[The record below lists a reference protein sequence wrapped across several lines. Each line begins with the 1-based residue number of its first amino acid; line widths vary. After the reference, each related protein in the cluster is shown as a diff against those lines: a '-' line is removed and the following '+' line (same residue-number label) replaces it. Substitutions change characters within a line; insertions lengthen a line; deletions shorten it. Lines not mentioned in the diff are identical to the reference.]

1 MLKDNLRDY
10 IYTALL
16 SLNIKKQ
23 KKDIQID
30 TQQHSKFGDYS
41 TNIAFLCG
49 KNPMEFA
56 GKIKNEIL
64 KANNS
69 SVKDVEVA
77 GGGFINFY
85 LHDEFFCVKKKINK
99 NIYKQKQ
106 NKQILVEYTDPNP
119 FKVFHIGHLMTNIIG
134 EAVASLYESL
144 GYKVV
149 RLCYQGDIGP
159 HVSKAILGVVKKN
172 IKTKDL
178 SIKNIA
184 ESYAYANKI
193 EKEDPGISEQ
203 ITEITQNMYAK
214 TMSQHQNNIYR
225 IGKDLSMDHFG
236 ELYEILGTKFD
247 KHFFESEVYESGTK
261 IVLKNLKNKIFN
273 NSDGAVI
280 YEGKKKK
287 LNTRVFI
294 TSKNTPTYETKEI
307 GLYFKKIKTYPKAA
321 LSITIT
327 ANEQDNF
334 FKVVNAA
341 IEEIIGKKTKTLN
354 ITHGIM
360 KVTGSG
366 KMSSREGNVI
376 SGEELL
382 KKVIQEVSNKNPK
395 LNKKEIETISVSA
408 IKVGVLRQEY
418 TKDIHFDIKKEI
430 SLTKGSGP
438 YLLYSV
444 VRCKGILS
452 KKPLWRVVNFLSPSG
467 SYVNKEIL
475 KELDQYGEILKSAK
489 EKNSPH
495 HLIQYL
501 IRLSS
506 LFNSWYAKEK
516 IIGTKYQNQKLLLV
530 DMVKETLEDGLCA
543 CGIKKVNRM

>member
-1 MLKDNLRDY
+1 MLKDNLRGY

-16 SLNIKKQ
+16 SLHTKKE

-41 TNIAFLCG
+41 TNIAFCVG
-49 KNPMEFA
+49 KNPIEFA
-56 GKIKNEIL
+56 EKIKDEIL
-64 KANNS
+64 KANHS
-69 SVKDVEVA
+69 SVKSIEVA

-85 LHDEFFCVKKKINK
+85 LHDEFFCVKKNTHKK
-99 NIYKQKQ
+99 KYTHK
-106 NKQILVEYTDPNP
+106 NKQVLVEYTDPNP

-159 HVSKAILGVVKKN
+159 HVSKAILGVINKN

-178 SIKNIA
+178 SVKNIA
-184 ESYAYANKI
+184 ESYTYINKI
-193 EKEDPGISEQ
+193 EKEDPSVSEQ
-203 ITEITQNMYAK
+203 ITRITQNMYAK

-225 IGKDLSMDHFG
+225 IGKDLSMEHFK
-236 ELYEILGTKFD
+236 ELYDILGTKFD

-261 IVLKNLKNKIFN
+261 IVLNHLKSGIFK
-273 NSDGAVI
+273 NSDNAVI

-294 TSKNTPTYETKEI
+294 TSNNTPTYETKEV
-307 GLYFKKIKTYPKAA
+307 GLYFKKIKKYPKA
-321 LSITIT
+321 LFSIIIT

-334 FKVVNAA
+334 FKVVDAA
-341 IEEIIGKKTKTLN
+341 IEDIIGKKTKTLN

-360 KVTGSG
+360 KIIGSG
-366 KMSSREGNVI
+366 KISSREGNII

-382 KKVIQEVSNKNPK
+382 KKVIQEVSEKNPK
-395 LNKKEIETISVSA
+395 LNKKEIETIAVSA

-444 VRCKGILS
+444 VRCRGILS
-452 KKPLWRVVNFLSPSG
+452 KKPLWRIINFLLPNS
-467 SYVNKEIL
+467 SYVNRDIL
-475 KELDQYGEILKSAK
+475 KELDQYSEVLKSAK
-489 EKNSPH
+489 DKNSPH
-495 HLIQYL
+495 HLVQYL

-516 IIGTKYQNQKLLLV
+516 IIGTKDQNQKLLLV
-530 DMVKETLEDGLCA
+530 DMVKEILEDGLCA

>member
-10 IYTALL
+10 IHTALL
-16 SLNIKKQ
+16 SLNIKKP
-23 KKDIQID
+23 KEDIQID

-49 KNPMEFA
+49 KNPTEFA
-56 GKIKNEIL
+56 EKIKDEIL
-64 KANNS
+64 KANHD
-69 SVKDVEVA
+69 SVKSVEVA
-77 GGGFINFY
+77 GGGFVNFY
-85 LHDEFFCVKKKINK
+85 LYDKFFCVKRETNK
-99 NIYKQKQ
+99 SRYKQKKNNQ
-106 NKQILVEYTDPNP
+106 VLVEYTDPNP

-149 RLCYQGDIGP
+149 RLCYQGDVGP

-178 SIKNIA
+178 SVKNIA
-184 ESYAYANKI
+184 ESYTYINKM
-193 EKEDPGISEQ
+193 EKEDPSISGQ
-203 ITEITQNMYAK
+203 ITSITQDMYAK
-214 TMSQHQNNIYR
+214 TMSQHYNNIYR
-225 IGKDLSMDHFG
+225 IGKDLSMEHFK
-236 ELYEILGTKFD
+236 ELYDILGTKFD
-247 KHFFESEVYESGTK
+247 NHFFESEVYESGTE
-261 IVLKNLKNKIFN
+261 IVLKNLKNGVFN
-273 NSDGAVI
+273 NSDEAVV

-307 GLYFKKIKTYPKAA
+307 GLYFQKIKTYPKAT
-321 LSITIT
+321 LSIIIT

-341 IEEIIGKKTKTLN
+341 LEDIIGQKTKTLN
-354 ITHGIM
+354 ITHGVM
-360 KVTGSG
+360 KITGSG
-366 KMSSREGNVI
+366 KISSREGNVI

-382 KKVIQEVSNKNPK
+382 KKVIQEVSKKNPK
-395 LNKKEIETISVSA
+395 LNEQEIKTIAVSA

-418 TKDIHFDIKKEI
+418 TKDIHFDIKQEI

-438 YLLYSV
+438 YLLYSL

-452 KKPLWRVVNFLSPSG
+452 KKPLWKIVNFLLPNS
-467 SYVNKEIL
+467 SYANKEIL
-475 KELDQYGEILKSAK
+475 KELDQYSEILKSAK

-495 HLIQYL
+495 HLVQYL

-530 DMVKETLEDGLCA
+530 NMVKETLEDGLCA

>member
-10 IYTALL
+10 IHTALL
-16 SLNIKKQ
+16 SLNIKKP
-23 KKDIQID
+23 KEDIQID

-49 KNPMEFA
+49 KNPTEFA
-56 GKIKNEIL
+56 EKIKDEIL
-64 KANNS
+64 KANHD
-69 SVKDVEVA
+69 SVKSVEVA
-77 GGGFINFY
+77 GGGFVNFY
-85 LHDEFFCVKKKINK
+85 LYDKFFCVKRETNK
-99 NIYKQKQ
+99 SRYKQKKNNQ
-106 NKQILVEYTDPNP
+106 VLVEYTDPNP

-149 RLCYQGDIGP
+149 RLCYQGDVGP

-178 SIKNIA
+178 SVKNIA
-184 ESYAYANKI
+184 ESYTYINKM
-193 EKEDPGISEQ
+193 EKEDSSISGQ
-203 ITEITQNMYAK
+203 ITSITQDMYAK
-214 TMSQHQNNIYR
+214 TMSQHYNNIYR
-225 IGKDLSMDHFG
+225 IGKDLSMEHFK
-236 ELYEILGTKFD
+236 ELYDILGTKFD
-247 KHFFESEVYESGTK
+247 NHFFESEVYESGTE
-261 IVLKNLKNKIFN
+261 IVLKNLKNGVFN
-273 NSDGAVI
+273 NSDEAVV

-307 GLYFKKIKTYPKAA
+307 GLYFQKIKTYPKAT
-321 LSITIT
+321 LSIIIT

-341 IEEIIGKKTKTLN
+341 LEDIIGQKTKTLN
-354 ITHGIM
+354 ITHGVM
-360 KVTGSG
+360 KITGSG
-366 KMSSREGNVI
+366 KISSREGNVI

-382 KKVIQEVSNKNPK
+382 KKVIQEVSKKNPK
-395 LNKKEIETISVSA
+395 LNEQEIKTIAVSA

-418 TKDIHFDIKKEI
+418 TKDIHFDIKQEI

-438 YLLYSV
+438 YLLYSL

-452 KKPLWRVVNFLSPSG
+452 KKPLWKIVNFLLPNS
-467 SYVNKEIL
+467 SYANKEIL
-475 KELDQYGEILKSAK
+475 KELDQYSEILKSAK

-495 HLIQYL
+495 HLVQYL

-530 DMVKETLEDGLCA
+530 NMVKETLEDGLCA

>member
-1 MLKDNLRDY
+1 
-10 IYTALL
+10 
-16 SLNIKKQ
+16 
-23 KKDIQID
+23 
-30 TQQHSKFGDYS
+30 
-41 TNIAFLCG
+41 
-49 KNPMEFA
+49 
-56 GKIKNEIL
+56 
-64 KANNS
+64 
-69 SVKDVEVA
+69 
-77 GGGFINFY
+77 
-85 LHDEFFCVKKKINK
+85 
-99 NIYKQKQ
+99 
-106 NKQILVEYTDPNP
+106 
-119 FKVFHIGHLMTNIIG
+119 MTNIIG

-149 RLCYQGDIGP
+149 RLCYQGDVGP

-178 SIKNIA
+178 SVKNIA
-184 ESYAYANKI
+184 ESYTYINKM
-193 EKEDPGISEQ
+193 EKEDSSISGQ
-203 ITEITQNMYAK
+203 ITSITQDMYAK
-214 TMSQHQNNIYR
+214 TMSQHYNNIYR
-225 IGKDLSMDHFG
+225 IGKDLSMEHFK
-236 ELYEILGTKFD
+236 ELYDILGTKFD
-247 KHFFESEVYESGTK
+247 NHFFESEVYESGTE
-261 IVLKNLKNKIFN
+261 IVLKNLKNGVFN
-273 NSDGAVI
+273 NSDEAVV

-307 GLYFKKIKTYPKAA
+307 GLYFQKIKTYPKAT
-321 LSITIT
+321 LSIIIT

-341 IEEIIGKKTKTLN
+341 LEDIIGQKTKTLN
-354 ITHGIM
+354 ITHGVM
-360 KVTGSG
+360 KITGSG
-366 KMSSREGNVI
+366 KISSREGNVI

-382 KKVIQEVSNKNPK
+382 KKVIQEVSKKNPK
-395 LNKKEIETISVSA
+395 LNEQEIKTIAVSA

-418 TKDIHFDIKKEI
+418 TKDIHFDIKQEI

-438 YLLYSV
+438 YLLYSL

-452 KKPLWRVVNFLSPSG
+452 KKPLWKIVNFLLPNS
-467 SYVNKEIL
+467 SYANKEIL
-475 KELDQYGEILKSAK
+475 KELDQYSEILKSAK

-495 HLIQYL
+495 HLVQYL

-530 DMVKETLEDGLCA
+530 NMVKETLEDGLCA

>member
-1 MLKDNLRDY
+1 MLKDNLRSY

-16 SLNIKKQ
+16 SLHTKKE

-41 TNIAFLCG
+41 TNIAFCVG
-49 KNPMEFA
+49 KNPIEFA
-56 GKIKNEIL
+56 KKIKDEIL
-64 KANNS
+64 KANYS
-69 SVKDVEVA
+69 SVKSIEVA

-85 LHDEFFCVKKKINK
+85 LHDEFFCVKKNTNK
-99 NIYKQKQ
+99 QKQKQ
-106 NKQILVEYTDPNP
+106 NKQVLVEYTDPNP

-159 HVSKAILGVVKKN
+159 HVSKAILGVINKN

-178 SIKNIA
+178 SVKNIA
-184 ESYAYANKI
+184 ESYAYINKM
-193 EKEDPGISEQ
+193 EKEDPGVSEQ
-203 ITEITQNMYAK
+203 ITLITQNMYAK

-225 IGKDLSMDHFG
+225 IGKDLSMEHFK

-247 KHFFESEVYESGTK
+247 NHFFESEVYESGTK
-261 IVLKNLKNKIFN
+261 IVLNNLKNGIFK
-273 NSDGAVI
+273 NSDNAVI

-294 TSKNTPTYETKEI
+294 TSKNTPTYETKEV
-307 GLYFKKIKTYPKAA
+307 GLYFKKLTKYPKA
-321 LSITIT
+321 LFSIIIT

-334 FKVVNAA
+334 FKVVDAA
-341 IEEIIGKKTKTLN
+341 IEDIIGKKTKTLN

-360 KVTGSG
+360 KIIGSG
-366 KMSSREGNVI
+366 KMSSREGNII

-382 KKVIQEVSNKNPK
+382 KKVIQEVSEKNPK
-395 LNKKEIETISVSA
+395 LNKKEIETIAVSA

-444 VRCKGILS
+444 VRCRGILS
-452 KKPLWRVVNFLSPSG
+452 KKPLWRVVNFLLPNS
-467 SYVNKEIL
+467 SYVNREIL
-475 KELDQYGEILKSAK
+475 KELDQYSEVLKSAK

-495 HLIQYL
+495 HLVQYL

-516 IIGTKYQNQKLLLV
+516 IIGTKNQNQKLLLV
-530 DMVKETLEDGLCA
+530 DMVKEILEDGLSA